1 MIFIIHRA
9 IRVQYSK
16 IKDLVVSSSPT
27 GSFHHIGV
35 FCRSQA
41 GIVHIEFGIV
51 HTTEILI
58 QNALDELC
66 IGRTTLVVAHRL
78 STIKNA
84 DEIAQQLQTAITDYE
99 TDNGELCA
107 DSSDVKLKWSA
118 SGAADDSGSTAAPAD
133 FLTIV
138 NDNITNS
145 TKSKENGSFAT
156 ATISKASGK
165 YTITVTVGNE
175 STTR

>member
-1 MIFIIHRA
+1 MKKMNNKGFSLIELIIVIA
-9 IRVQYSK
+9 IMAILVAIIAPNLTKYLGKSK
-16 IKDLVVSSSPT
+16 KKTDS
-27 GSFHHIGV
+27 
-35 FCRSQA
+35 
-41 GIVHIEFGIV
+41 
-51 HTTEILI
+51 
-58 QNALDELC
+58 
-66 IGRTTLVVAHRL
+66 
-78 STIKNA
+78 KNA

-107 DSSDVKLKWSA
+107 DDSNVKLKWD
-118 SGAADDSGSTAAPAD
+118 ADDGAVNDSNGDTAAPDD
-133 FLTIV
+133 FLKIV

-145 TKSKENGSFAT
+145 TKSKENGNFAT